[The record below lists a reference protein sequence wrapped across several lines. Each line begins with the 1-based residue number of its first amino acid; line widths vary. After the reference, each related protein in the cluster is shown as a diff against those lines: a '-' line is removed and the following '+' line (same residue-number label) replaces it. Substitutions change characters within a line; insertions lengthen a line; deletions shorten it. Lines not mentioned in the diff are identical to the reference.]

1 MVQNLRHELTLG
13 VFYTAIAKYS
23 GIAIQLVVMAVLS
36 RALTPADFGIVAV
49 ATVFISFF
57 NILSDIGVGPAVV
70 QNQTL
75 TQYDL
80 EHIFSFTFYMGLF
93 MASLFFLCS
102 GPIAHYYHNALLLP
116 ICRGLSVSILFGS
129 LNIVPNSL
137 LLKKRKFRFVAI
149 RTLSVQLFTG
159 IISVFAALSG
169 FGLYTLLLSPILSSI
184 LIFIINYQSESLRF
198 RLTIDRICLKKI
210 FSFSFYQFLFN
221 FVNYFSRNLDKLLVG
236 RYLGLVS
243 LGYYEKSYRLMMLP
257 LQNITFVVTPVLHPV
272 LSSLQ
277 NNYKELA
284 VNYLKILKLLAYISF
299 PLSVYLYFTATELII
314 LIFGEQWYEAIRP
327 FEILSLTVFLQI
339 LTSTAGSI
347 YQAANATKLLFVS
360 GMCCA
365 FLLITGFLIPI
376 FMYGTLEA
384 VAWGFLIAQIANT
397 GQTFYFIL
405 HKLQYP
411 IIKFYSMLFK
421 PFLFGLIL
429 FGFMYIYTQCVKI
442 NNLYISLMTNSVICL
457 VFALFTIQKTKV
469 YNLLSLLKIKRIS
482 FKKLT

>member
-1 MVQNLRHELTLG
+1 MVQNLRRELTLG

-23 GIAIQLVVMAVLS
+23 GIVIQLIVMAILS

-57 NILSDIGVGPAVV
+57 NILSDIGVGPAVI

-75 TQYDL
+75 TRYDL
-80 EHIFSFTFYMGLF
+80 EHIFSFTFYMGIG

-102 GPIAHYYHNALLLP
+102 APIAHYYHNTSLVP
-116 ICRGLSVSILFGS
+116 ICRCLSVSILFGS

-137 LLKKRKFRFVAI
+137 LLKKRKFRFIAI
-149 RTLSVQLFTG
+149 RTLSIQLFTG
-159 IISVFAALSG
+159 MISVVAALSG
-169 FGLYTLLLSPILSSI
+169 LGVYTLLLSPVLSSL
-184 LIFIINYQSESLRF
+184 LIFVINYKKEPLRF
-198 RLTIDRICLKKI
+198 RLTIDRVCLMKI
-210 FSFSFYQFLFN
+210 FSFSLYQFLFN

-284 VNYLKILKLLAYISF
+284 VKYLNILKLLAYVSF
-299 PLSVYLYFTATELII
+299 PLSIYLYFTATELII
-314 LIFGEQWYEAIRP
+314 LIFGEQWYAAVRP
-327 FEILSLTVFLQI
+327 FEILSLSVFLQI

-347 YQAANATKLLFVS
+347 YQAANATKLLFLS
-360 GMCCA
+360 GICCA
-365 FLLITGFLIPI
+365 VLLITGFLVPI
-376 FMYGTLEA
+376 FMYGTLES
-384 VAWGFLIAQIANT
+384 VAWGFVIAQLANT
-397 GQTFYFIL
+397 LQTFYFIF

-411 IIKFYSMLFK
+411 LINLYSILLK
-421 PFLFGLIL
+421 PFLLGLIL
-429 FGFMYIYTQCVKI
+429 LGIMYIYIYVAKI
-442 NNLYISLMTNSVICL
+442 DNLYLSLIIKSAICL
-457 VFALFTIQKTKV
+457 IFTLFAIQKAKV
-469 YNLLSLLKIKRIS
+469 YDWLSFVKSKVFRC
-482 FKKLT
+482 